1 MVKLEIRA
9 NIEQPRVVW
18 LSSPAYATLE
28 SSRTLQD
35 QIRDIIEHLHICENG
50 NDCEYFIRGK
60 HGHPQ
65 YEQIFLIVTIDYIH
79 HILQRDIHD
88 IRVVQAIFIF
98 DPIICQ
104 SSYTFEQYPKVS
116 IKRKFTSTSVLL
128 FGMCIDRRNIL

>member
-1 MVKLEIRA
+1 MEIRA

-18 LSSPAYATLE
+18 LSSPADATSE

-35 QIRDIIEHLHICENG
+35 QIRDIIEHLHIFENVD
-50 NDCEYFIRGK
+50 DCEYFIRGK

-79 HILQRDIHD
+79 RILRRDIHD

-98 DPIICQ
+98 DPIKCQ
-104 SSYTFEQYPKVS
+104 SYRFEQYPKVS
-116 IKRKFTSTSVLL
+116 IKSKFTSTSVLL
-128 FGMCIDRRNIL
+128 FGMCIDRRNILQSE

>member
-1 MVKLEIRA
+1 MVALKIRA

-35 QIRDIIEHLHICENG
+35 QITDIIEHLHICENV

-79 HILQRDIHD
+79 LILQQDIHD
-88 IRVVQAIFIF
+88 VRVLQAIFIF
-98 DPIICQ
+98 NHNKCEF
-104 SSYTFEQYPKVS
+104 SSTFKQYPKVC
-116 IKRKFTSTSVLL
+116 IERRSTMTAFLL
-128 FGMCIDRRNIL
+128 FGMIIG